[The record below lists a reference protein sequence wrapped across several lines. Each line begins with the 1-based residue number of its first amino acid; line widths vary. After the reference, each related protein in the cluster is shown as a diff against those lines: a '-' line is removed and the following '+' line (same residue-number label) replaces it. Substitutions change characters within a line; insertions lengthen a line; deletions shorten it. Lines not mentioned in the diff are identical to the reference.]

1 MNQKHWYISETC
13 FRLTDVDTRVR
24 FLVWGGGAFC
34 REVGAFSGCKGDYEG
49 PGMRG
54 LLLKPEKV
62 CRKSGTHSGNKLN
75 SGAHDE

>member
-1 MNQKHWYISETC
+1 
-13 FRLTDVDTRVR
+13 
-24 FLVWGGGAFC
+24 
-34 REVGAFSGCKGDYEG
+34 
-49 PGMRG
+49 MRG